1 MSLVVSAAIAA
12 AVATAIAAAVVS
24 EARVEEAAGAGHA
37 VEARRAAAGA
47 HVLRDPVHHR
57 LTRRVV
63 VGSDDVPSSKR
74 TTQHQGRQYGSG
86 IIRLDHNRIVSM
98 ESWQHTNFNTIN
110 YYMY

>member
-74 TTQHQGRQYGSG
+74 TTQHQGRQHGSEVIPSG
-86 IIRLDHNRIVSM
+86 P
-98 ESWQHTNFNTIN
+98 
-110 YYMY
+110 